1 MQYSKLGNTDLTI
14 SELGFGCI
22 PIIRL
27 DVEQAVNV
35 LQHAYDRGIT
45 FYDTANMY
53 RDSEEKIGK
62 AFAGKRDKIVI
73 ATKTLSRDAETVTRH
88 IENSLRMLKTD
99 YIDLFQF
106 HQVAHE
112 HEFDAITA
120 PDGALEA
127 VARARAA
134 GKIRHVGFS
143 SHSLAMAL
151 KLVKTGMFATV
162 QFPFNFIEDEP
173 KHELFPEAVQR
184 GMGIIAMKPFAGG
197 VIDNADIVFKFLRQ
211 FPEVTPIPGF
221 DSVEYV
227 DQVVSFYQ
235 QPNRIIETDR
245 ETMENYR
252 VTLGKKFCRRCE
264 YCQPCPEGVMIT
276 TAMGYNVIASRMSPK
291 VSIEFCKVVMESVL
305 NCIECGECVER
316 CPYELPIP
324 DMLKEHYDLYE
335 KHRNGVEKQ

>member
-1 MQYSKLGNTDLTI
+1 MQYIKLGETDLTI

-27 DVEQAVNV
+27 DVEKAVNV

-73 ATKTLSRDAETVTRH
+73 ATKTLNRDAETVTTH

-99 YIDLFQF
+99 YIDLFQL

-112 HEFDAITA
+112 NEFDSITA

-127 VARARAA
+127 IARAKAA

-162 QFPFNFIEDEP
+162 QFPFNFIEDDP
-173 KHELFPEAVQR
+173 KEALFPEAVQR

-211 FPEVTPIPGF
+211 FPEVIPIPGF
-221 DSVEYV
+221 DSVEYI

-235 QPNRIIETDR
+235 QPNRIIETDL
-245 ETMENYR
+245 EIMGNYR
-252 VTLGKKFCRRCE
+252 VALGKKFCRRCE

-291 VSIEFCKVVMESVL
+291 VSVEFCKPVMESVL
-305 NCIECGECVER
+305 NCIECGECVKR

-324 DMLKEHYDLYE
+324 DMLKEHYALYE
-335 KHRNGVEKQ
+335 KHLNEAAKY